1 MLHTIKREHPN
12 TKARQVGRGQS
23 SGRGKTAG
31 RGTKGQKARSNSK
44 MRPQLR
50 DIIKKIP
57 KLRGHGKNRARGTY
71 IKPELGIINVSN
83 LQALT
88 IGALVNPETLVTA
101 GLVTPRLARN
111 GVKILGTGS
120 LSIAVSVSNCQ
131 VSATA
136 KEKILAAGGSVA

>member
-1 MLHTIKREHPN
+1 MLHTIKRNHPN
-12 TKARQVGRGQS
+12 TKAKKVGRGQA
-23 SGRGKTAG
+23 SGSGKTSG

-71 IKPELGIINVSN
+71 LKPELGIINVAD
-83 LQALT
+83 LQTLT
-88 IGALVNPETLVTA
+88 IGSIVNPETLVTA

-131 VSATA
+131 VSVSA

>member
-12 TKARQVGRGQS
+12 TKARQVGRGQA

-71 IKPELGIINVSN
+71 VKPELGIINVSN
-83 LQALT
+83 LQTLT

-131 VSATA
+131 VSAVA
-136 KEKILAAGGSVA
+136 REKILAAGGSVA